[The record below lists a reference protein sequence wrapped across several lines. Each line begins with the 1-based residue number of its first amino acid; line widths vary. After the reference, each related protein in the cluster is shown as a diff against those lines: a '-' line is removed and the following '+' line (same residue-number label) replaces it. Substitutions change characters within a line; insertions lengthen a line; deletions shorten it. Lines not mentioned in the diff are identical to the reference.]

1 MKRKKSTCFWP
12 LPKDCLE
19 ANKSFLE
26 ISVFFD
32 MACQK
37 KFAFQI
43 VMQPRYVSCS
53 KLAAL
58 HEYSSGLSL
67 RVDLRILNT
76 RGESGGT
83 KLK

>member
-1 MKRKKSTCFWP
+1 MVLF
-12 LPKDCLE
+12 LPK
-19 ANKSFLE
+19 K
-26 ISVFFD
+26 VY
-32 MACQK
+32 
-37 KFAFQI
+37 

-76 RGESGGT
+76 REGSGVT